1 MYQEGVR
8 VGEEKSLDV
17 LLDREKQKKG
27 TVIHNSFLEK
37 IDEDGVDVILQQPS
51 EVIRFN
57 YMAE

>member
-37 IDEDGVDVILQQPS
+37 IDEAIL
-51 EVIRFN
+51 EVN
-57 YMAE
+57 NSGL

>member
-8 VGEEKSLDV
+8 VGEEKSLVV

-27 TVIHNSFLEK
+27 TVNHNSFLEK

-57 YMAE
+57 YMAD